1 MKCMLS
7 IIVPIFNVEPY
18 LEICLRSLVGQTLR
32 DIEII
37 LIDDGSTD
45 HSGEIAQGFAD
56 RDSRIRLVRQ
66 RNHGQGMA
74 RNRGLDMANG
84 KYIAFVDSD
93 DWVILS
99 AYERLVAVA
108 ERFEVDMVM
117 GNVLFCYDNGKRI
130 DRYKRTDKTI
140 FDGVLSGPECLVR
153 LNEQNAFSPMIVT
166 YLYKRELLMKHHIRF
181 EATIHEDEL
190 WVPQTFC
197 LARSVKVIDFNF
209 YGYRQRKGSTMNSLN
224 YRKRYEALM
233 YIAEQLMTFTIPYME
248 DPSYAKLVGWLY
260 VKMIWLFH
268 FASTQLRFLPENVC
282 HSYVEKLGHMES
294 QRPYLYPIALARYQ
308 TYRNLIEEQLNNSLI
323 LKRK

>member
-84 KYIAFVDSD
+84 KYVAFVDSD

-140 FDGVLSGPECLVR
+140 FDGVLSGPE
-153 LNEQNAFSPMIVT
+153 
-166 YLYKRELLMKHHIRF
+166 
-181 EATIHEDEL
+181 
-190 WVPQTFC
+190 
-197 LARSVKVIDFNF
+197 
-209 YGYRQRKGSTMNSLN
+209 
-224 YRKRYEALM
+224 
-233 YIAEQLMTFTIPYME
+233 
-248 DPSYAKLVGWLY
+248 
-260 VKMIWLFH
+260 
-268 FASTQLRFLPENVC
+268 
-282 HSYVEKLGHMES
+282 
-294 QRPYLYPIALARYQ
+294 
-308 TYRNLIEEQLNNSLI
+308 
-323 LKRK
+323 